1 MERFLPHSH
10 SSAQMSICSIPS
22 PGKKHSWKQFP
33 QALWVKY
40 SCAALPG
47 SASKIQKAKNVF
59 SFLNETFKHKDA
71 FALLREK
78 QDNLIPTMSTGSC
91 AKVIEKKTKVFSAVF
106 LNKIVNG

>member
-47 SASKIQKAKNVF
+47 SASKIQKAKKFF

-78 QDNLIPTMSTGSC
+78 
-91 AKVIEKKTKVFSAVF
+91 KR
-106 LNKIVNG
+106 

>member
-47 SASKIQKAKNVF
+47 SASKIQKAKKVF

-78 QDNLIPTMSTGSC
+78 
-91 AKVIEKKTKVFSAVF
+91 KR
-106 LNKIVNG
+106 

>member
-59 SFLNETFKHKDA
+59 SFLNETFKDKDA

-78 QDNLIPTMSTGSC
+78 QDNLIPTMPTSSC

-106 LNKIVNG
+106 LNKIING